1 MYLLDYAMPIIPRSI
16 PIIASRKGMVSLL
29 DTGFDC
35 YTIHLGNRDSNL
47 ASFCLFA
54 FMHMQI
60 PMETIQHRCALVYLG
75 VFSGVLKPIPLTSA
89 VAAPLISPPKQSG
102 IGP

>member
-16 PIIASRKGMVSLL
+16 PIIASRKGM
-29 DTGFDC
+29 
-35 YTIHLGNRDSNL
+35 
-47 ASFCLFA
+47 
-54 FMHMQI
+54 I